1 MLRKLFCFLIVLVA
15 IVLAILGITLPRTA
29 LQPIIVITNFF
40 DIMIPILAVGAL
52 INYLWHGHSCCQ
64 KKD

>member
-1 MLRKLFCFLIVLVA
+1 MLRKLFCFLIVILA

-29 LQPIIVITNFF
+29 LQPIIVITNFI
-40 DIMIPILAVGAL
+40 DITIPVLAVGAL
-52 INYLWHGHSCCQ
+52 INYLWHSNHCCH